1 MKFKVSK
8 ASNYNYR
15 DEVEINTLEELLS
28 WCKNTGNKVI
38 INEKQDSLEIYDSSK
53 E

>member
-8 ASNYNYR
+8 ASNYNYQE
-15 DEVEINTLEELLS
+15 EVEINTLEELLL
-28 WCKNTGNKVI
+28 WCKHTGNKVI
-38 INEKQDSLEIYDSSK
+38 INEKQDKLEIYDSSR